1 MSMEVKVYPLNSDS
15 RAYNIVTFSEAD
27 SIYINPAQVVCIE
40 AYTFNGTCEFK
51 AEHKKGEYKTTKMF
65 KLSLGYNQM
74 RYIDEDDKKKI
85 EVLLK

>member
-1 MSMEVKVYPLNSDS
+1 MQLKVYPLNSDS

-27 SIYINPAQVVCIE
+27 IIHINPSQVVCIE
-40 AYTFNGTCEFK
+40 PYTFNGTCEFK
-51 AEHKKGEYKTTKMF
+51 AEHKKGEQKITKMF

-74 RYIDEDDKKKI
+74 RYIDEDDKKKL